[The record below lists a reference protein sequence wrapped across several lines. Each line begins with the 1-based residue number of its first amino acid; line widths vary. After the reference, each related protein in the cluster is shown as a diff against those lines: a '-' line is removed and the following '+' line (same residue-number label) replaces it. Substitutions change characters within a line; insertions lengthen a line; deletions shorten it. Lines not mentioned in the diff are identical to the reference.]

1 MRIITF
7 LVLLTFSIQAL
18 AQDSTKRYTFKEIG
32 WTITLPDEFTV
43 MDSVQ
48 NRKSMEKGVKAIE
61 ESNGV
66 IADISEVITLF
77 SATKNTFQ
85 YLTSTLTPYD
95 PKKDGDYKQAIR
107 DLKEIT
113 YNTFKDQMPDA
124 VLDSSSTK
132 MTIDGLGFDKFIIV
146 IKVKDLTLTMVLI
159 GKLYKGYDFGISY
172 LYMDEKTREQIE
184 ASINGS
190 KFRK

>member
-7 LVLLTFSIQAL
+7 LLLLTLSIPAL

-32 WTITLPDEFTV
+32 WTISLPVGFIEI
-43 MDSVQ
+43 DSSES
-48 NRKSMEKGVKAIE
+48 NKKMERGKKILE

-66 IADISEVITLF
+66 IADIAEVKTLF
-77 SATKNTFQ
+77 GATKNTFQ
-85 YLTSTLTPYD
+85 YLTATLTPFD
-95 PKKDGDYKQAIR
+95 PKKDGDYGQSTK
-107 DLKEIT
+107 DLKDLT

-124 VLDSSSTK
+124 VLDSSTLK
-132 MTIDGLGFDKFIIV
+132 ITIDGLGFDKFSIV
-146 IKVKDLTLTMVLI
+146 IKVKDLTMTVVWI
-159 GKLYKGYDFGISY
+159 GKLYKGYDFAISY
-172 LYMDEKTREQIE
+172 LYLDEKTKEQIE

>member
-7 LVLLTFSIQAL
+7 LLLLTLSIPAL

-113 YNTFKDQMPDA
+113 YSTFRDQMPDA
-124 VLDSSSTK
+124 VLDSSSSI
-132 MTIDGLGFDKFIIV
+132 MTIDGLGFDKFRIG
-146 IKVKDLTLTMVLI
+146 IKLKNLTMTMVLI
-159 GKLYKGYDFGISY
+159 GRLYKGYDFGISY
-172 LYMDEKTREQIE
+172 LYTEEKTREQIE
-184 ASINGS
+184 ASIRNS